1 VKRALY
7 LCLLVR
13 VAHGEPSYQSRVR
26 GDEVQRA
33 QESAEAVVVSPL
45 GDAQRQSADLGTV
58 LDRVQGLNVARQG
71 GLGSEARLS
80 LNGFSGEQLRL
91 YLDGVPFELAGF
103 AFGITSVPVALV
115 DRIELYRGV
124 VPLRF
129 GADALGGVLQL
140 VSSTRQYGTG
150 VTGSLQVGSFSTV
163 RGSATAH
170 ARDPRSGVYGA
181 ITGFVDHTRNNYDVD
196 VQVSDTAGQLH
207 DATVPRF
214 HDGYGA
220 RGVVA
225 EAGIVGKPWCERLL
239 VRGFYSEYD
248 KDLQSNPIM
257 TAPYGAVRY
266 GEQLGGVSL
275 ALAQPDAFSHGI
287 DLDAVLAYSHRRTRF
302 VDRSDQVYD
311 WYGRPIFTRPQPG
324 EIDGVPHDAVLWRD
338 DVYARLGVVARLP
351 RAMRLQVST
360 TARYQASHGESLM
373 GVTPGTPDPLAG
385 ARTLLKI
392 TSGVEHTAELWGGRV
407 ENIVAF
413 KHHHLRA
420 QAQLAVSGAGLQ
432 PISLD
437 DDQVGASEALRVR
450 LYDQRL
456 WLKASY
462 EYATRMPAPNEIF
475 GDGILV
481 IPNAQL
487 RAETSHNAN
496 LSLDFAAHGRAGA
509 WSGELNGFFRQAR
522 DLIVLLAT
530 ANGYS
535 YQNVL
540 EARALGLEGTLRWHA
555 PGDWVALEVTA
566 TYQDLRNLSTSGAY
580 ADYRGDR
587 LPNQPWLFVHA
598 ALRVQ
603 HRRLFRRHDELAL
616 TWFTRYVHGFDRD
629 WESLGAPQYRLSVA
643 TQVSQSLSITY
654 LLRLAVLTSFAL
666 DLDNLTDARLFDVY
680 GAQRPGRAVYGKIVF
695 GY

>member
-1 VKRALY
+1 VRYAL
-7 LCLLVR
+7 LSCLLVS
-13 VAHGEPSYQSRVR
+13 VAHGEPSYESRVL
-26 GDEVQRA
+26 GDEAQRA
-33 QESAEAVVVSPL
+33 RASAEAVVVSPL

-71 GLGSEARLS
+71 GLGAEARLS
-80 LNGFSGEQLRL
+80 LNGFTGEQLRL

-150 VTGSLQVGSFSTV
+150 ITGSLQVGSFSTV

-170 ARDPRSGVYGA
+170 ARDSRSGAYGA

-196 VQVSDTAGQLH
+196 VQVSDARGQLY

-225 EAGIVGKPWCERLL
+225 EAGIVGKPWCERLI

-266 GEQLGGVSL
+266 GEQLAGVSL
-275 ALAQPDAFSHGI
+275 VLQQPDALARGL
-287 DLDAVLAYSHRRTRF
+287 DLDAVIAYSHRRTRF

-338 DVYARLGVVARLP
+338 DVYARLGVRARLP
-351 RAMRLQVST
+351 RTMQLLVSS
-360 TARYQASHGESLM
+360 TARYEFGRGESLVA
-373 GVTPGTPDPLAG
+373 VTPAADPLAG
-385 ARTLLKI
+385 ARSLLKV
-392 TSGVEHTAELWGGRV
+392 TSGIEHTTELWDGRI

-420 QAQLAVSGAGLQ
+420 QGQLPVSGASLQ
-432 PISLD
+432 PIALD
-437 DDQVGASEALRVR
+437 DDQVGASDALRIR
-450 LYDQRL
+450 LYGERL

-462 EYATRMPAPNEIF
+462 EYATRLPAPNEIF

-481 IPNAQL
+481 IPNGQL
-487 RAETSHNAN
+487 RPETSHNAN
-496 LSLDFAAHGRAGA
+496 LSLNFQARGRAGA

-530 ANGYS
+530 ANGFS

-555 PGDWVALEVTA
+555 PGDWVALEATA
-566 TYQDLRNLSTSGAY
+566 TYQDLRNLSSSGAY

-616 TWFTRYVHGFDRD
+616 TWFTRYVNGFDRD
-629 WESLGAPQYRLSVA
+629 WEGLGAPQYRLSVP
-643 TQVSQSLSITY
+643 TQVSQTVSVTY

-666 DLDNLTDARLFDVY
+666 DLENLTDARLFDVY
-680 GAQRPGRAVYGKIVF
+680 GVQRPGRAVYGKIVF